1 MKMPLNYVF
10 ENYNSTR
17 RPELYFNVGGV
28 ISDNLKCMN
37 YGLSI
42 NWNKFSKL
50 SNFLVIHITVQL

>member
-42 NWNKFSKL
+42 N
-50 SNFLVIHITVQL
+50 